1 MKYLYLSVALASL
14 GISGCGSMVYGNEN
28 APVVDR
34 NIFYGQTIASGGQ
47 NVPPQNIPPNNGGV
61 FSNVASAGQPVP
73 PPTAQVPRNVAANP
87 VRPPAYPTNPTQPA
101 SPPVNNNQPANN
113 PLVLNTPQTQ
123 TQVQAA
129 NPYQPAAPNIKGST
143 ATVGGGAVPVDQPK
157 VQQEASKE
165 VAAVRDAVKEA
176 PKVSVAEPNTSKRQA
191 LRPNT
196 NAQPTAE
203 TTGSA
208 PQPVAENRTVA
219 SAQEPAADKPAQGE
233 TAVSAL
239 LKKASG
245 SLGKGDLDGAA
256 AYLENAQRLDPKNSK
271 ILYDIANIRYHQG
284 RYKESESMASRAVQ
298 TGGSNAMLK
307 KSWSLISNSR
317 NKLGDSQGAVQAATK
332 AASY

>member
-1 MKYLYLSVALASL
+1 MKHTWLGAALAAL
-14 GISGCGSMVYGNEN
+14 LLSGCSIYGNEN
-28 APVVDR
+28 ARIVDR
-34 NIFYGQTIASGGQ
+34 NVAYGQPGGQ
-47 NVPPQNIPPNNGGV
+47 GGLQPQQPQQGGFNFNGGY
-61 FSNVASAGQPVP
+61 ASTGQAVP
-73 PPTAQVPRNVAANP
+73 PPVNAGN
-87 VRPPAYPTNPTQPA
+87 YGF
-101 SPPVNNNQPANN
+101 NNNQPLRPQMNQ
-113 PLVLNTPQTQ
+113 PPVNTPNVPPPVQQ

-129 NPYQPAAPNIKGST
+129 SPYQPAAPTIAKTPAPAPGW
-143 ATVGGGAVPVDQPK
+143 GAPADQPK
-157 VQQEASKE
+157 VTPAPNANPP
-165 VAAVRDAVKEA
+165 VAPGAAAIRDAVKEA
-176 PKVSVAEPNTSKRQA
+176 PKVAVADPAAGANNKRQA

-196 NAQPTAE
+196 GTEPAANPAAPPPVE
-203 TTGSA
+203 TK
-208 PQPVAENRTVA
+208 TVA
-219 SAQEPAADKPAQGE
+219 SAQEPAAPKAEGE

-284 RYKESESMASRAVQ
+284 RYKEAESMASRAVQ

-307 KSWSLISNSR
+307 KAWSLISNSR

>member
-1 MKYLYLSVALASL
+1 M
-14 GISGCGSMVYGNEN
+14 GQP
-28 APVVDR
+28 PVNTPAVP
-34 NIFYGQTIASGGQ
+34 
-47 NVPPQNIPPNNGGV
+47 NVPP
-61 FSNVASAGQPVP
+61 PV
-73 PPTAQVPRNVAANP
+73 Q
-87 VRPPAYPTNPTQPA
+87 
-101 SPPVNNNQPANN
+101 
-113 PLVLNTPQTQ
+113 Q

-129 NPYQPAAPNIKGST
+129 NPYQPAAPNIAKTPAPAPGW
-143 ATVGGGAVPVDQPK
+143 GAPADQPK
-157 VQQEASKE
+157 VTPEPNANQP
-165 VAAVRDAVKEA
+165 AAPGAAAIRDAVKEA
-176 PKVSVAEPNTSKRQA
+176 PKVAVADPADAANNKRQA

-196 NAQPTAE
+196 ST
-203 TTGSA
+203 
-208 PQPVAENRTVA
+208 
-219 SAQEPAADKPAQGE
+219 EPAANPAAPPPVETKTVANNTPAPAAPAKEEGE

-284 RYKESESMASRAVQ
+284 RYKEAESMASRAVQ

>member
-1 MKYLYLSVALASL
+1 MKHTWLGAALAAL
-14 GISGCGSMVYGNEN
+14 LLSGCSIYGNES
-28 APVVDR
+28 ARVIDR
-34 NIFYGQTIASGGQ
+34 NVAYGQSGNFGGQ
-47 NVPPQNIPPNNGGV
+47 GGLQPQQPQQGGFNFNGGYANAGQAVPPPVNPAYANNQPLRPQMGQPPVNTPAVPNVPP
-61 FSNVASAGQPVP
+61 
-73 PPTAQVPRNVAANP
+73 
-87 VRPPAYPTNPTQPA
+87 
-101 SPPVNNNQPANN
+101 
-113 PLVLNTPQTQ
+113 LVQQ

-129 NPYQPAAPNIKGST
+129 NPYQPAAPNIAKTPALAPGW
-143 ATVGGGAVPVDQPK
+143 GAPADQPK
-157 VQQEASKE
+157 VTPAPNANQPQAPG
-165 VAAVRDAVKEA
+165 AAAIRDAVKEA
-176 PKVSVAEPNTSKRQA
+176 PRVAVADPAAGANNKRQA

-196 NAQPTAE
+196 GAE
-203 TTGSA
+203 AAANPAA
-208 PQPVAENRTVA
+208 PPPVETKTVA
-219 SAQEPAADKPAQGE
+219 SNAPDPAPKAEGE

-284 RYKESESMASRAVQ
+284 RYKEAESMASRAVQ

>member
-1 MKYLYLSVALASL
+1 MKHTWLGAALAAL
-14 GISGCGSMVYGNEN
+14 LLSGCSIYGNDN
-28 APVVDR
+28 ARVIDR
-34 NIFYGQTIASGGQ
+34 NVAYGQPDGQGGLQ
-47 NVPPQNIPPNNGGV
+47 PQQPQQGGFNFNGGYA
-61 FSNVASAGQPVP
+61 NAGQAVP
-73 PPTAQVPRNVAANP
+73 PPVNAGG
-87 VRPPAYPTNPTQPA
+87 YGF
-101 SPPVNNNQPANN
+101 NNNQP
-113 PLVLNTPQTQ
+113 LRPQMNQPPVNVPTAPNVPPPVQQ

-129 NPYQPAAPNIKGST
+129 SPYQPAAPTIAKTPAPAPGW
-143 ATVGGGAVPVDQPK
+143 GAPADQPK
-157 VQQEASKE
+157 VTPAPNANPP
-165 VAAVRDAVKEA
+165 AAPGAAAIRDAVKEA
-176 PKVSVAEPNTSKRQA
+176 PKVAVADPAAGANNKRQA

-196 NAQPTAE
+196 GTEPAANPAAPPPVE
-203 TTGSA
+203 TK
-208 PQPVAENRTVA
+208 TVA
-219 SAQEPAADKPAQGE
+219 SNAPDPAPKAEGE

-284 RYKESESMASRAVQ
+284 RYKEAESMASRAVQ

>member
-1 MKYLYLSVALASL
+1 MKHTWLGAALAAL
-14 GISGCGSMVYGNEN
+14 LLSGCSIYGNEN
-28 APVVDR
+28 ARIVDR
-34 NIFYGQTIASGGQ
+34 NVAYGQPGGQ
-47 NVPPQNIPPNNGGV
+47 GGLQPQQPQQGGFNFNGGY
-61 FSNVASAGQPVP
+61 ASAGQAVP
-73 PPTAQVPRNVAANP
+73 PPVNAGG
-87 VRPPAYPTNPTQPA
+87 YGF
-101 SPPVNNNQPANN
+101 NNNQP
-113 PLVLNTPQTQ
+113 LRPQMNQPPVNAPTAPNVPPPVQQ

-129 NPYQPAAPNIKGST
+129 SPYQPAAPTIAKTPAPAPGW
-143 ATVGGGAVPVDQPK
+143 GAPAEQPK
-157 VQQEASKE
+157 VTPAPNANPP
-165 VAAVRDAVKEA
+165 AAPGAAAIRDAVKEA
-176 PKVSVAEPNTSKRQA
+176 PKVAVADPAAGANNKRQA

-196 NAQPTAE
+196 GTEPAANPAAPPPVE
-203 TTGSA
+203 TK
-208 PQPVAENRTVA
+208 TVA
-219 SAQEPAADKPAQGE
+219 SNAPDPAPKAEGE

-284 RYKESESMASRAVQ
+284 RYKEAESMASRAVQ

>member
-1 MKYLYLSVALASL
+1 MKHTWLGAALAAL
-14 GISGCGSMVYGNEN
+14 LLSGCSIYGNEN
-28 APVVDR
+28 ARVIDR
-34 NIFYGQTIASGGQ
+34 NVAYGQPGGQ
-47 NVPPQNIPPNNGGV
+47 GGLQPQQGGFNFNGGYA
-61 FSNVASAGQPVP
+61 NAGQAVP
-73 PPTAQVPRNVAANP
+73 PPVNAGG
-87 VRPPAYPTNPTQPA
+87 YGF
-101 SPPVNNNQPANN
+101 NNNQP
-113 PLVLNTPQTQ
+113 LRPQMNQPPVNAPNVPPPVQQ

-129 NPYQPAAPNIKGST
+129 NPYQPAAPNIAKTPALAPGW
-143 ATVGGGAVPVDQPK
+143 GAPADQPK
-157 VQQEASKE
+157 VTPAPNANQP
-165 VAAVRDAVKEA
+165 AAPGAAAIRDAVKEA
-176 PKVSVAEPNTSKRQA
+176 PKVAVADPAAGANNKRQA

-196 NAQPTAE
+196 GTEPAANPAAPPPVE
-203 TTGSA
+203 TK
-208 PQPVAENRTVA
+208 TVA
-219 SAQEPAADKPAQGE
+219 SAQEPAAPKAEGE

-284 RYKESESMASRAVQ
+284 RYKEAESMASRAVQ

-307 KSWSLISNSR
+307 KSWSLISNAR

>member
-1 MKYLYLSVALASL
+1 MKHTWLGAALAAL
-14 GISGCGSMVYGNEN
+14 LLSGCSIYGNES
-28 APVVDR
+28 ARVVDR
-34 NIFYGQTIASGGQ
+34 NVAYGQSGNFGGQ
-47 NVPPQNIPPNNGGV
+47 GGLQPQQPQQGGFNFNGGYANAGQAIPPPVNPAYANNQPLRPQMGQPPVNTPAVPNVPP
-61 FSNVASAGQPVP
+61 PV
-73 PPTAQVPRNVAANP
+73 Q
-87 VRPPAYPTNPTQPA
+87 
-101 SPPVNNNQPANN
+101 
-113 PLVLNTPQTQ
+113 Q

-129 NPYQPAAPNIKGST
+129 NPYQPAAPNIAKTPAPAPGW
-143 ATVGGGAVPVDQPK
+143 GAPADQPK
-157 VQQEASKE
+157 VTPEPNANQP
-165 VAAVRDAVKEA
+165 AAPGAAAIRDAVKEA
-176 PKVSVAEPNTSKRQA
+176 PKVAVADPADAANNKRQA

-196 NAQPTAE
+196 GTEPAANPATPPPVE
-203 TTGSA
+203 TK
-208 PQPVAENRTVA
+208 TVA
-219 SAQEPAADKPAQGE
+219 SAQEPAAPKAEGE

-284 RYKESESMASRAVQ
+284 RYKEAESMASRAVQ

>member
-1 MKYLYLSVALASL
+1 MKHTWLGAALAAL
-14 GISGCGSMVYGNEN
+14 LLSGCSIYGNEN
-28 APVVDR
+28 ARVIDR
-34 NIFYGQTIASGGQ
+34 NVAYGQPGGQ
-47 NVPPQNIPPNNGGV
+47 GGLQPQQPQQGGFNFNGGYA
-61 FSNVASAGQPVP
+61 NAGQAVP
-73 PPTAQVPRNVAANP
+73 PPVNAGG
-87 VRPPAYPTNPTQPA
+87 YGF
-101 SPPVNNNQPANN
+101 NNNQP
-113 PLVLNTPQTQ
+113 LRPQMNQPPVNVPTAPNVPPPVQQ

-129 NPYQPAAPNIKGST
+129 SPYQPAAPTIAKTPAPAPGW
-143 ATVGGGAVPVDQPK
+143 GAPADQPK
-157 VQQEASKE
+157 VTPAPNANPP
-165 VAAVRDAVKEA
+165 AAPGAAAIRDAVKEA
-176 PKVSVAEPNTSKRQA
+176 PKVAVADPAAGANNKRQA

-196 NAQPTAE
+196 GTEPAANPAAPPPVE
-203 TTGSA
+203 TK
-208 PQPVAENRTVA
+208 TVA
-219 SAQEPAADKPAQGE
+219 SNAPDPAPKAEGE

-284 RYKESESMASRAVQ
+284 RYKEAESMASRAVQ

>member
-1 MKYLYLSVALASL
+1 MTATSPTANPA
-14 GISGCGSMVYGNEN
+14 ISAGKADY
-28 APVVDR
+28 
-34 NIFYGQTIASGGQ
+34 SGGQ
-47 NVPPQNIPPNNGGV
+47 GNPPPQQGGFNFNGGYANAGQAVPPPVNPAYANNQPLRPQMGQPPVNTPTVPNVPP
-61 FSNVASAGQPVP
+61 PV
-73 PPTAQVPRNVAANP
+73 Q
-87 VRPPAYPTNPTQPA
+87 
-101 SPPVNNNQPANN
+101 
-113 PLVLNTPQTQ
+113 Q

-129 NPYQPAAPNIKGST
+129 NPYQPAAPNIAKTPAPAPGW
-143 ATVGGGAVPVDQPK
+143 GAPADQPK
-157 VQQEASKE
+157 VTPAPNANQP
-165 VAAVRDAVKEA
+165 AAPGAAAIRDAVKEA
-176 PKVSVAEPNTSKRQA
+176 PKVAVADPAAAANNKRQA

-196 NAQPTAE
+196 STEPAANPAAPPPVE
-203 TTGSA
+203 TK
-208 PQPVAENRTVA
+208 TVA
-219 SAQEPAADKPAQGE
+219 SNTPDPAAPAKAEGE

-284 RYKESESMASRAVQ
+284 RYKEAESMASRAVQ

>member
-1 MKYLYLSVALASL
+1 MKHTWLGAALAAL
-14 GISGCGSMVYGNEN
+14 LLSGCSIYGNES
-28 APVVDR
+28 ARVVDR
-34 NIFYGQTIASGGQ
+34 NVAYGQSGNFGGQ
-47 NVPPQNIPPNNGGV
+47 GGLQPQQPQQGGFNFNGGYANAGQAVPPPVNPAYANNQPLRPQMGQPPVNTPAVPNVPP
-61 FSNVASAGQPVP
+61 PV
-73 PPTAQVPRNVAANP
+73 Q
-87 VRPPAYPTNPTQPA
+87 
-101 SPPVNNNQPANN
+101 
-113 PLVLNTPQTQ
+113 Q

-129 NPYQPAAPNIKGST
+129 NPYQPAAPNIAKTPAPAPGW
-143 ATVGGGAVPVDQPK
+143 GAPADQPK
-157 VQQEASKE
+157 VTPAPNANQPATPD
-165 VAAVRDAVKEA
+165 AAAIRDAVKEA
-176 PKVSVAEPNTSKRQA
+176 PKVAVADPAAGANNKRQA

-196 NAQPTAE
+196 GTEPAANPTAPPPVE
-203 TTGSA
+203 TK
-208 PQPVAENRTVA
+208 TVA
-219 SAQEPAADKPAQGE
+219 SAQEPAAPKAEGE

-284 RYKESESMASRAVQ
+284 RYKEAESMASRAVQ

>member
-1 MKYLYLSVALASL
+1 MKHTWLGPALAAL
-14 GISGCGSMVYGNEN
+14 LLSGCSIYGNES
-28 APVVDR
+28 ARVVDR
-34 NIFYGQTIASGGQ
+34 NVAYGQSGNFGGQ
-47 NVPPQNIPPNNGGV
+47 GGLQPQQPQQGGFNFNGGYA
-61 FSNVASAGQPVP
+61 NAGQAVP
-73 PPTAQVPRNVAANP
+73 PPVQ
-87 VRPPAYPTNPTQPA
+87 
-101 SPPVNNNQPANN
+101 
-113 PLVLNTPQTQ
+113 Q

-129 NPYQPAAPNIKGST
+129 NPYQPAAPNIAKTPAPAPGW
-143 ATVGGGAVPVDQPK
+143 GAPADQPK
-157 VQQEASKE
+157 VTPAPNANQP
-165 VAAVRDAVKEA
+165 AAPGAAAIRDAVKEA
-176 PKVSVAEPNTSKRQA
+176 PKVAVDDPAAAANNKRQA

-196 NAQPTAE
+196 STEPAANPAAPPPVE
-203 TTGSA
+203 TK
-208 PQPVAENRTVA
+208 TVA
-219 SAQEPAADKPAQGE
+219 SNTPAPAKAEGE

-284 RYKESESMASRAVQ
+284 RYKEAESMASRAVQ